1 METFRFALPA
11 ALILLVGPFVLMLP
25 QLIRWRRQRLSGL
38 RYSDTRLLRGLED
51 TWRVRYRWL
60 PDVLRALAWILLVV
74 ALARPQGG
82 NRVDVIRGQGIDI
95 VLALDISTS
104 MSALDFEPFNRL
116 EAAKSVID
124 DFIQGREFD
133 RIGLVVFART
143 AFHQSPLT
151 LDYAVLS
158 QLLDDVQLAS
168 ELRAVDGR
176 RLDGTA
182 IGLGLAAS
190 ANMLRAGN
198 APSQVVILLTDGDN
212 NAGIAPAQAAEAL
225 AALDIR
231 VYTIGMGRR
240 GLVDVP
246 TLDGEIVTIESD
258 LNEPALRDIAETT
271 DGLYFQAENS
281 AALSQIYERIDQL
294 EQSTVER
301 QIFVRWEDYAQI
313 FLFGVVGLL
322 FVDQVLRQ
330 TVWRQIP

>member
-1 METFRFALPA
+1 METFRFALPI
-11 ALILLVGPFVLMLP
+11 ALILLAGPLVLVLP
-25 QLIRWRRQRLSGL
+25 QVRAWQRRRVSGL
-38 RYSDTRLLRGLED
+38 HYSDTRLFRGLQV

-60 PDVLRALAWILLVV
+60 PDALRAAVWILLVL

-104 MSALDFEPFNRL
+104 MSALDFEPLNRL
-116 EAAKSVID
+116 ETAKSVIN

-143 AFHQSPLT
+143 AFHQAPLT
-151 LDYAVLS
+151 LDYPVLA

-168 ELRAVDGR
+168 ALRAVDGR

-190 ANMLRAGN
+190 ANMLRAGD

-212 NAGIAPAQAAEAL
+212 NAGISPAQAAEAL
-225 AALDIR
+225 AALGIR
-231 VYTIGMGRR
+231 VYTIGMGRP

-246 TLDGEIVTIESD
+246 TLDGDLVTIESD
-258 LNEPALRDIAETT
+258 LNEQALQNIAETT
-271 DGLYFQAENS
+271 NGLYFPAENS
-281 AALSQIYERIDQL
+281 EALAQIYERIDRL
-294 EQSTVER
+294 ERATVER
-301 QIFVRWEDYAQI
+301 QIFVRWEDYAAI
-313 FLFGVVGLL
+313 FIAGAVLL
-322 FVDQVLRQ
+322 LLLEQLLRQ
-330 TVWRQIP
+330 ITWQTIP